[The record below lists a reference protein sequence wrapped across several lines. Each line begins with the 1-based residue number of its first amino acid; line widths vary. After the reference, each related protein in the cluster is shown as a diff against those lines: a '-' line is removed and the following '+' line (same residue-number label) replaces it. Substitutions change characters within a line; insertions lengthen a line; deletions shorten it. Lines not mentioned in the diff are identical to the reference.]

1 MSEQILKA
9 LMQLF
14 AIIARPQSSRF
25 DRRTV
30 VENFLSRQINNELV
44 QEYLKIFDEF
54 YVINQNKLVE
64 TNLNKKWTS
73 SSSVRVLL
81 ICTELNEELTLKQKV
96 ILLVQ
101 LLEFVKSDIS
111 EEKEI
116 TKQEHEFISTVA
128 EIFKINEEEYSLIR
142 DFVLFFF

>member
-14 AIIARPQSSRF
+14 AIIARPRSSRF

-30 VENFLSRQINNELV
+30 VENFLKRQINNELV
-44 QEYLKIFDEF
+44 QEYLKVFDA
-54 YVINQNKLVE
+54 YYAIHQ
-64 TNLNKKWTS
+64 NKKWTS

-101 LLEFVKSDIS
+101 LLEFIKSDIS
-111 EEKEI
+111 ENKEI
-116 TKQEHEFISTVA
+116 TKQEHEFVSTVA
-128 EIFKINEEEYSLIR
+128 EIFKMNNEDY
-142 DFVLFFF
+142 